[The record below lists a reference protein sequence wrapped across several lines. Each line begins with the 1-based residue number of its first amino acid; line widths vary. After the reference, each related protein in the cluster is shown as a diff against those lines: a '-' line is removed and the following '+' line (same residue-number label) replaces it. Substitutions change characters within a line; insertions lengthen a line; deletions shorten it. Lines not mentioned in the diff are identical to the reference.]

1 MASVLKH
8 YPKGKTKH
16 TSKMSLGL
24 HVGPVSRV

>member
-1 MASVLKH
+1 MASVLEH

-24 HVGPVSRV
+24 YTGPVNSV